1 MEGTPPAAAPADASQ
16 QPQVHP
22 GDPSHHIHRQPR
34 DFSGRVNGAPRPGGQ
49 ARADVP
55 TDSQRQ
61 ANETEAQAARRMR
74 VKYAVGKEEREEEL
88 SQEEL
93 SAALAERHQLRE
105 MKRGMHSKFEE
116 AAKVRKEAE
125 QLRKEFE
132 EGLADPVQF
141 RKRLEANF
149 VKQGLK
155 PDAARAKARDIL
167 AHSLGGLLQEDDLSP
182 EQREL
187 QALREEREAR
197 QREEEEALAEQELEE
212 HRGVVR
218 EKAKAFTAR
227 LGAALQK
234 AKAGP
239 IPVTESAMKAMGAHL
254 LASMKHGVE
263 CTDEELV
270 EVFHEEARGNVSAI
284 LGEMEFPDIERMY
297 PDLVRKVHAGLLAK
311 RQAAKPGA
319 RPPAPAQR
327 QRPAEAEPVPVAS
340 DDFAAYQAAMNA
352 RRGR

>member
-1 MEGTPPAAAPADASQ
+1 MEGTTPTAAPADASQ
-16 QPQVHP
+16 QQVHP
-22 GDPSHHIHRQPR
+22 GDPAHHIHRQPR
-34 DFSGRVNGAPRPGGQ
+34 DFAGRVNGAPRPGAPAQRETPAEGQ
-49 ARADVP
+49 
-55 TDSQRQ
+55 Q
-61 ANETEAQAARRMR
+61 AEPPPKVTVRYKANGQEVVEELDYDTLAARLAR
-74 VKYAVGKEEREEEL
+74 ERG
-88 SQEEL
+88 
-93 SAALAERHQLRE
+93 AY
-105 MKRGMHSKFEE
+105 SKFEE

-132 EGLADPVQF
+132 DGLADPVQF

-149 VKQGLK
+149 VRQGLK

-197 QREEEEALAEQELEE
+197 QREEENALAEQELEE
-212 HRGVVR
+212 HRSVVR

-239 IPVTESAMKAMGAHL
+239 IPVTESAMRAMGAHL
-254 LASMKHGVE
+254 LASMRHGVE

-270 EVFHEEARGNVSAI
+270 EVFHEEARGNVAAL
-284 LGEMEFPDIERMY
+284 LGEMEFPDIERLY

-327 QRPAEAEPVPVAS
+327 QRPAEVEPVPVAS